1 MLFGKRRD
9 EPEALA
15 GAGGEVQAAEVAGS
29 PAGVVAPDCGDT
41 PVAER
46 LFASPQGIGRIA
58 GAHHDG
64 ALGREP
70 PGDQCRGVQLMVGVN
85 QHHSGRRGGG
95 GGEGGF
101 SSRYRPQSVPGLA
114 VGRVIARELVSREL
128 VSRELAVGSRGV
140 GSSAGGGRA
149 SFGTTGSSPR
159 ACRGTGAVA

>member
-46 LFASPQGIGRIA
+46 LFASPQGIGGIA

-70 PGDQCRGVQLMVGVN
+70 PGDQCRGVQLMIGVN
-85 QHHSGRRGGG
+85 QHHSGRKGGG
-95 GGEGGF
+95 GGEGSF
-101 SSRYRPQSVPGLA
+101 SSRHRPQPVLGL
-114 VGRVIARELVSREL
+114 VVWGVIARELVSREL
-128 VSRELAVGSRGV
+128 VSRELAAGSRGV